1 MMRISP
7 LPSENSALPQI
18 AVVVIG
24 EAEDAGF
31 NASGLAGARK
41 AARAGTA
48 RISIIDG
55 LAYDTA
61 AILESL
67 DRIMADFDGLVF
79 VGGQGDRVIPVLALD
94 WPEKPFA
101 IVQGHAHGQNLAS
114 YDVAQ
119 EHSAYLAGCLAAL
132 MTTTGTVGHLSGH
145 RVRPGLKGRAAFVQG
160 VRETEPAV
168 MVLTAFCGSQ
178 DDNAI
183 TRKWADAEIAAR
195 ADIIFTMLNGAR
207 QGAIDACRAAGR
219 RQIGN
224 ALDWTALA
232 PDVFIASALARI
244 DLGVERAI
252 ADVAAGHLP
261 REPVILGLS
270 EGDYASL
277 TLAADVP
284 ETVAERV
291 AAAAA
296 DIRAG
301 RIIVRETYDGA
312 EFEPETETGQC

>member
-1 MMRISP
+1 MRIRP
-7 LPSENSALPQI
+7 LAAEQPDLPQI

-31 NASGLAGARK
+31 NASGLAGARQ
-41 AARAGTA
+41 AARAGKG
-48 RISIIDG
+48 RISIVDG

-61 AILESL
+61 EILESL
-67 DRIMADFDGLVF
+67 GGILPDFDGLVF
-79 VGGQGDRVIPVLALD
+79 IGGQGDRVMPVLALD

-101 IVQGHAHGQNLAS
+101 IVQGHAHAENLAS

-132 MTTTGTVGHLSGH
+132 MTKTGTVGHLSGH

-160 VRETEPAV
+160 VMETDPAV
-168 MVLTAFCGSQ
+168 HVLTAFCGSQ

-183 TRKWADAEIAAR
+183 TRRWADAEIKAG

-207 QGAIDACRAAGR
+207 QGAIEACRAAGTL
-219 RQIGN
+219 QIGN

-232 PDVFIASALARI
+232 PDVFVASALARI

-252 ADVAAGHLP
+252 ADVAAGRLP
-261 REPVILGLS
+261 RAPVILGLS

-277 TLAADVP
+277 ALGADVP
-284 ETVAERV
+284 DAVAERV
-291 AAAAA
+291 ATAAGA
-296 DIRAG
+296 IRNG
-301 RIIVRETYDGA
+301 SITVSETYDGV
-312 EFEPETETGQC
+312 EFEPEAETGRC